1 MSPSPRRGVLPGV
14 QMFRLGWA
22 GCFPVGSSP
31 YQLLP
36 FNKLVLNQFT
46 AGVAPARN
54 SSGCGK
60 LARRNSFGVA
70 CPGTRGACP
79 QRPME
84 VADPGLPHP
93 AQHPEAPKESP
104 GTAEEQPM
112 DWGGTGRLLGKEMM
126 GDSSMES
133 PRSSWF
139 RVFHASFPYCLPG
152 QIPASSLSS
161 RGLKNPRTRHSRNHD
176 LLCHS
181 CSTFQVPNTGRK
193 SLPGPSPPNI
203 QEQCTARDSW
213 TALVVLIQRAL
224 DSNRLRDSS
233 SFSSNTN
240 SAIHPSV
247 WNDRILQTLNPFPTE
262 NGNNPYSSPCSV
274 LLWMTNLSEQGVC
287 VGPAPDTTRP

>member
-1 MSPSPRRGVLPGV
+1 MSPSPQRGVLPGV

-60 LARRNSFGVA
+60 LARRNSFGAA

-93 AQHPEAPKESP
+93 AQHPAGPKESP

-112 DWGGTGRLLGKEMM
+112 DWGGTGRLLSKEMM
-126 GDSSMES
+126 GDSSMEG

-139 RVFHASFPYCLPG
+139 RVFPHLFSL
-152 QIPASSLSS
+152 LSS
-161 RGLKNPRTRHSRNHD
+161 RANLCQFPPLQRIEESKNSSFPESRPPLSFLLHLPGVKHGKKVSPRTVS
-176 LLCHS
+176 S
-181 CSTFQVPNTGRK
+181 QY
-193 SLPGPSPPNI
+193 PGAVHGSG
-203 QEQCTARDSW
+203 Q
-213 TALVVLIQRAL
+213 L
-224 DSNRLRDSS
+224 DSSGCPNPEGPGFQQIARFQLILLKHKLR
-233 SFSSNTN
+233 
-240 SAIHPSV
+240 HPS
-247 WNDRILQTLNPFPTE
+247 LGLE
-262 NGNNPYSSPCSV
+262 
-274 LLWMTNLSEQGVC
+274 
-287 VGPAPDTTRP
+287 